1 MFSKQGFY
9 LVLILLLFGLLAA
22 TPSPAQSKK
31 KSTKKAAATAV
42 KPAETK
48 SETKAEGP
56 KPAEPQPDPIAKRN
70 NRPSEE
76 TPKKQS
82 QNEQANAQTKPDPL
96 YSYEFTQPDFLTS
109 RILIEHDEQG
119 KGTIAF
125 ERRGNS
131 ETFTEPISVSESVL
145 AKLNAAFTE
154 LNFLDSTEDYQ
165 HEKDFSH
172 MGNSKITLTRGQKTR
187 SVTLNYTLNKS
198 AKVLMDEYRK
208 ISNQALWIFDIT
220 VARESQPLDGPSQMD
235 ALDGLLRRGE
245 IADPKQMLPF
255 LRELSDDERLP
266 LIARNHATR
275 LAQQIEKAKK

>member
-1 MFSKQGFY
+1 MFSRHGFY
-9 LVLILLLFGLLAA
+9 SVSLHLLISILAVM
-22 TPSPAQSKK
+22 PSFAQSNK
-31 KSTKKAAATAV
+31 KSTKKAVSTVV

-48 SETKAEGP
+48 TEAQKST
-56 KPAEPQPDPIAKRN
+56 EPQSEPIAKRN

-76 TPKKQS
+76 TPKQLPQK
-82 QNEQANAQTKPDPL
+82 EQVKAQTKPDPL
-96 YSYEFTQPDFLTS
+96 YTYEFTQPDFLTS
-109 RILIEHDEQG
+109 RVLIEHDDKG

-125 ERRGNS
+125 QRRGNG
-131 ETFTEPISVSESVL
+131 ETFTEPLTVSESVL

-154 LNFLDSTEDYQ
+154 LNFLDSTENYQ

-187 SVTLNYTLNKS
+187 SVTLNYTLNKN

-220 VARESQPLDGPSQMD
+220 VARENQPLDGPSQMD
-235 ALDGLLRRGE
+235 VLDGLLRRGE

-255 LRELSDDERLP
+255 LRELTDDERLP
-266 LIARNHATR
+266 LMARNHATR

>member
-1 MFSKQGFY
+1 MFSKHGFY
-9 LVLILLLFGLLAA
+9 SVLLLLLIAFVSA
-22 TPSPAQSKK
+22 TPSLAQSKK
-31 KSTKKAAATAV
+31 KSTKKTNTTAV

-48 SETKAEGP
+48 TETS
-56 KPAEPQPDPIAKRN
+56 KPEDPQPDPIAKRN

-76 TPKKQS
+76 GPLRPPSPPIQLQS
-82 QNEQANAQTKPDPL
+82 KPDPL
-96 YSYEFTQPDFLTS
+96 YLYEFTQPDFLTS
-109 RILIEHDEQG
+109 RILIEHDEKG

-125 ERRGNS
+125 QRRGNG
-131 ETFTEPISVSESVL
+131 ETFTEPINISEGVL
-145 AKLNAAFTE
+145 AKLNTAFTE
-154 LNFLDSTEDYQ
+154 LNFLDSTENYQ

-172 MGNSKITLTRGQKTR
+172 MGNSKITLTRGRKTR
-187 SVTLNYTLNKS
+187 SVTLNYTLNKN

-208 ISNQALWIFDIT
+208 LSNQALWIFDIM

-235 ALDGLLRRGE
+235 ALDGLLRRNE

>member
-1 MFSKQGFY
+1 MFPKHGFY
-9 LVLILLLFGLLAA
+9 SVLLLLLVGFLAA
-22 TPSPAQSKK
+22 MPSLAQSKRK
-31 KSTKKAAATAV
+31 TTKKAVTTAV
-42 KPAETK
+42 KVAETK
-48 SETKAEGP
+48 TDAP
-56 KPAEPQPDPIAKRN
+56 KPVEPQPDPIAKRN
-70 NRPSEE
+70 SRPSEE
-76 TPKKQS
+76 TTQQQPQK
-82 QNEQANAQTKPDPL
+82 EQGKVQTKPDPL

-109 RILIEHDEQG
+109 RILIEHDDKG

-125 ERRGNS
+125 QRRGNS

-145 AKLNAAFTE
+145 AKLNTAFTE
-154 LNFLDSTEDYQ
+154 LNFLDSSENYQ

-172 MGNSKITLTRGQKTR
+172 MGNSRITLTRGQKTR
-187 SVTLNYTLNKS
+187 SVTLNYTLNKN

-220 VARESQPLDGPSQMD
+220 VARENQPLDGPSQMD
-235 ALDGLLRRGE
+235 VLDGLLRRSE
-245 IADPKQMLPF
+245 IADPKQILPF

>member
-1 MFSKQGFY
+1 MFLRHRFCT
-9 LVLILLLFGLLAA
+9 VLLLLLVGFLAA
-22 TPSPAQSKK
+22 TPSFAQSKK
-31 KSTKKAAATAV
+31 KSTKKAVTTVV

-48 SETKAEGP
+48 AEDQ
-56 KPAEPQPDPIAKRN
+56 KPVEPQPEPIAKRN
-70 NRPSEE
+70 SRPSEE
-76 TPKKQS
+76 TAQQQPLK
-82 QNEQANAQTKPDPL
+82 EQGKVQTKPDPL
-96 YSYEFTQPDFLTS
+96 YTYEFTQPDFLTS
-109 RILIEHDEQG
+109 RILIEHDDKG

-125 ERRGNS
+125 QRRGNS

-154 LNFLDSTEDYQ
+154 LNFIDSTENYQ

-187 SVTLNYTLNKS
+187 SVTLNYTLNKN

-208 ISNQALWIFDIT
+208 LSNQALWVFDIT
-220 VARESQPLDGPSQMD
+220 VARENQPLDGPSQMD
-235 ALDGLLRRGE
+235 VLDGLLRRNE
-245 IADPKQMLPF
+245 IADPKQILPF

-275 LAQQIEKAKK
+275 IAQQIEKGKK